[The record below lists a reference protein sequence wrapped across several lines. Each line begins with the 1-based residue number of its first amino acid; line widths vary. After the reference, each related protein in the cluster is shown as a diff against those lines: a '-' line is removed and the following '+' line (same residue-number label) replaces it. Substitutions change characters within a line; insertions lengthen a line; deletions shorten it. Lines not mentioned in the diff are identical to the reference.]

1 MSTRRAGV
9 RKPPRAWRHIVL
21 VGVLASA
28 CAGQVT
34 AAEGPPSSSSTAPP
48 SCVDVSINEHAVLAF
63 DCLSRA
69 LAAGSQQPTAPAPSL
84 DAVANEPSNR
94 QVGQYNFS
102 ALSHRM
108 GSNLGKS
115 VYPQR
120 PPVAVPAPPAVQLAP
135 GH

>member
-1 MSTRRAGV
+1 MKAQRAGE
-9 RKPPRAWRHIVL
+9 RKPPRAWRYIVL
-21 VGVLASA
+21 AGVLASA
-28 CAGQVT
+28 CAEQVT
-34 AAEGPPSSSSTAPP
+34 AAEGPSSSSSVASP
-48 SCVDVSINEHAVLAF
+48 SCVDVSINQHAVLAF

-69 LAAGSQQPTAPAPSL
+69 LATGSQQPVAPPPVL
-84 DAVANEPSNR
+84 DAVANDPSNR

-120 PPVAVPAPPAVQLAP
+120 PPAAAPAPPAVQLAP

>member
-1 MSTRRAGV
+1 MARCASGH
-9 RKPPRAWRHIVL
+9 KPLRAWWCFVACS
-21 VGVLASA
+21 VWVWASGA
-28 CAGQVT
+28 PVT
-34 AAEGPPSSSSTAPP
+34 AAEPASSASVPPP
-48 SCVDVSINEHAVLAF
+48 SCVDVSINQHSVLAF

-69 LAAGSQQPTAPAPSL
+69 LAGGSTAPAAPAPAL
-84 DAVANEPSNR
+84 DPVASEPSNR

-115 VYPQR
+115 VLPQR
-120 PPVAVPAPPAVQLAP
+120 PPAAIPPTPAMQLAP

>member
-1 MSTRRAGV
+1 MKAPCAGV
-9 RKPPRAWRHIVL
+9 RKPPGGRRFIVL
-21 VGVLASA
+21 IGVLATA

-34 AAEGPPSSSSTAPP
+34 AAETPPSSSSAAPP
-48 SCVDVSINEHAVLAF
+48 SCVDVSINQHAVLAF

-69 LAAGSQQPTAPAPSL
+69 LAAGSQQPVPPQPVL
-84 DAVANEPSNR
+84 DAVENEPSNR